1 MDAMAQLFHAGAAGH
16 PRPAPAMG
24 RLEQALRRH
33 HAGQRILLAEDN
45 PINQEVAREL
55 LQAVGLQVEVAADGR
70 QAVQAVL
77 AHPPALVL
85 MDMQM
90 PEMDGLTATRE
101 IRARLGQA
109 LPILAMTANAF
120 DDDRA
125 ACLAAGMNDHIG
137 KPVNPALLY
146 AKLLQWLPPVAA
158 AGPAPRPHPAAP
170 RRPALAGPR
179 LAGVT
184 DCPPAALHHMGGDE
198 ARLERLLQVFVRTYR
213 DPAKGLA
220 EPTPTPCALAQPPTR
235 CAGPARPSAPT
246 NWRGRSVP
254 SSWPWPRHPSAC
266 RLGRHRAGAAAAAHG
281 PGAGAGA
288 GAGGDGHRA

>member
-1 MDAMAQLFHAGAAGH
+1 
-16 PRPAPAMG
+16 
-24 RLEQALRRH
+24 
-33 HAGQRILLAEDN
+33 
-45 PINQEVAREL
+45 VAREL
-55 LQAVGLQVEVAADGR
+55 LQAVNLQVEVAADGR
-70 QAVQAVL
+70 QAVQSVL

-109 LPILAMTANAF
+109 LPIIAMTANAF

-158 AGPAPRPHPAAP
+158 ADPVPPGGPRAVTTPPA
-170 RRPALAGPR
+170 RALSQR
-179 LAGVT
+179 LAGVPGLSA
-184 DCPPAALHHMGGDE
+184 DAALQNLGGDE

-220 EPTPTPCALAQPPTR
+220 EDPTDDA
-235 CAGPARPSAPT
+235 PAR
-246 NWRGRSVP
+246 WRAAAHSLRGACATIGADELARTSVP
-254 SSWPWPRHPSAC
+254 SSRPWPASPHPPA
-266 RLGRHRAGAAAAAHG
+266 RLGRHRRCAAAPAHG
-281 PGAGAGA
+281 PGAGPAA
-288 GAGGDGHRA
+288 CGGG